1 MADLTVKGAIKLINP
16 IKVISDKF
24 QIRELVITTGD
35 KYPQDIMFQTLNDRM
50 DIIKQYGVGQE
61 VEVSFNLRG
70 RQVGDKFYNSL
81 DAWKVVGEQVQD
93 AFTILSED
101 DPF

>member
-1 MADLTVKGAIKLINP
+1 
-16 IKVISDKF
+16 
-24 QIRELVITTGD
+24 
-35 KYPQDIMFQTLNDRM
+35 M
-50 DIIKQYGVGQE
+50 DIIKPYGVGQE

-93 AFTILSED
+93 AFTILAED